1 MDEGLNSQEYQ
12 RFKSAFQVGA
22 EQVIA
27 HKKELNA
34 INVFPVSDGDTGSN
48 LASLMQTI
56 IEQTGEQ
63 LPSTLAFFERVADAS
78 LVGARGNSGII
89 LAQYF
94 NGLYVN
100 LMKEPESDI
109 VQNFVKS
116 AKLAI
121 KDAYQAIEKPV
132 EGTMITVIRLWGE
145 ALEGQHGEIP
155 LETRLSEALEVAK
168 EALDKT
174 TEQLQI
180 LRKNQVVDSGAKG
193 FYLFIRGFTQSFI
206 RQEIPELMLSDE
218 STMTRDFHQSQL
230 VTEEPQQRYCTE
242 VLLDQ
247 VKVSKEVI
255 QSALSSLGDSIVVMV
270 SRGKARVHIHSNQP
284 SEVLGVLRSYGQ
296 PIQQKADD
304 MLLQYQ
310 VRQAPKAKIA
320 LVTDSIADIPAEYLL
335 SQQIHVLPMMISIGE
350 SSYLDRLTIQNNQFF
365 ALQQELSERG
375 SSSQPSLYQIETLFN
390 FLDSHYDQIVVVT
403 VSKELS
409 GTYQSVKRL
418 AAKFLPSERVKVVD
432 SKQNSAAQGLMVMR
446 VNQWIQEGQSFES
459 ISQKID
465 HLCDQVGI
473 LVSVNDLEPM
483 IQSGRVPQSVGRLAQ
498 KLQLKPL
505 VSLEKGKGKLSNFSF
520 SLAGNKRKMLKNI
533 MSYHKQN
540 LLLSYAIVYASHAE
554 RAEQW
559 QEELTTILGMKPSFV
574 MPISTAVALSSGDG
588 SVAIALE
595 IKEGVILK

>member
-1 MDEGLNSQEYQ
+1 MDQGLNHQEYQ
-12 RFKSAFQVGA
+12 RFKMAFQVGA

-56 IEQTGEQ
+56 VEQTGEQ

-78 LVGARGNSGII
+78 LIGARGNSGII

-100 LMKEPESDI
+100 LMKESESDI
-109 VQNFVKS
+109 VQNFAKS

-145 ALEGQHGEIP
+145 ALESQQAETP
-155 LETRLSEALEVAK
+155 LEIRLAKALEVAK
-168 EALDKT
+168 DALDKT

-193 FYLFIRGFTQSFI
+193 FYLFIRGFTQSFN
-206 RQEIPELMLSDE
+206 RQEIPELIVSDE
-218 STMTRDFHQSQL
+218 PSMTREFHQRQL
-230 VTEEPQQRYCTE
+230 VSEAPQQRYCTE

-255 QSALSSLGDSIVVMV
+255 QSALSSLGDSMVVVV

-284 SEVLGVLRSYGQ
+284 SKVLDILSSYGQ

-310 VRQAPKAKIA
+310 VRKSPKAKIA
-320 LVTDSIADIPAEYLL
+320 LVTDSIADIPADYLL
-335 SQQIHVLPMMISIGE
+335 SQQIHVLPIMISIGE
-350 SSYLDRLTIQNNQFF
+350 GSYLDRLTIQNKQFF
-365 ALQQELSERG
+365 TLQQELGERG
-375 SSSQPSLYQIETLFN
+375 SSSQPSLHQTETLFN
-390 FLDSHYDQIVVVT
+390 FLDNHYDQVVVVT

-418 AAKFLPSERVKVVD
+418 AEKILPSDRVKVID
-432 SKQNSAAQGLMVMR
+432 SRQNSAAQGLMVMR
-446 VNQWIQEGQSFES
+446 VNQWIQEGLSFET
-459 ISQKID
+459 ISQKVD
-465 HLCDQVGI
+465 NLSEQVGI
-473 LVSVNDLEPM
+473 LVSVDDLEPM
-483 IQSGRVPQSVGRLAQ
+483 IQSGRVPQAIGRMAQ

-505 VSLEKGKGKLSNFSF
+505 VSLEQGQGKLSNFSF
-520 SLAGNKRKMLKNI
+520 SQAGNERKMLKKI
-533 MSYHKQN
+533 KAYHKQN
-540 LLLSYAIVYASHAE
+540 LLLNYAIVYAGSSD

-559 QEELTTILGMKPSFV
+559 QAELTTKLGFKPSFV
-574 MPISTAVALSSGDG
+574 MLISTAVALSAGDG
-588 SVAIALE
+588 SVAIGFE
-595 IKEGVILK
+595 FKEGVMFK

>member
-1 MDEGLNSQEYQ
+1 MDQGLNHQEYQ
-12 RFKSAFQVGA
+12 RFKMAFQVGA

-56 IEQTGEQ
+56 VEQTGEQ

-78 LVGARGNSGII
+78 LIGARGNSGII

-100 LMKEPESDI
+100 LMKESESDI
-109 VQNFVKS
+109 VQNFAKS

-145 ALEGQHGEIP
+145 ALESQQAETP
-155 LETRLSEALEVAK
+155 LEIRLAKALEVAK
-168 EALDKT
+168 DALDKT

-193 FYLFIRGFTQSFI
+193 FYLFIRGFTQSFN
-206 RQEIPELMLSDE
+206 RQEIPELIVSDE
-218 STMTRDFHQSQL
+218 PSMTREFHQRQL
-230 VTEEPQQRYCTE
+230 VSEAPQQRYCTE

-255 QSALSSLGDSIVVMV
+255 QSALSSLGDSMVVVV

-284 SEVLGVLRSYGQ
+284 SKVLDILSSYGQ

-304 MLLQYQ
+304 MLLQYHF
-310 VRQAPKAKIA
+310 RNSPKAKIA
-320 LVTDSIADIPAEYLL
+320 LVTDSIADIPADYLL
-335 SQQIHVLPMMISIGE
+335 SQQIHVLPTMISIGE
-350 SSYLDRLTIQNNQFF
+350 GSYLDRLTIQNKQFF
-365 ALQQELSERG
+365 TLQQELGERG
-375 SSSQPSLYQIETLFN
+375 SSSQPSLHQTETLFN
-390 FLDSHYDQIVVVT
+390 FLDSHYDQVVVVT

-418 AAKFLPSERVKVVD
+418 AEKILPSDRVKVID
-432 SKQNSAAQGLMVMR
+432 SRQNSAAQGLMVMR
-446 VNQWIQEGQSFES
+446 VNQWIQEGLSFET
-459 ISQKID
+459 ISQKVD
-465 HLCDQVGI
+465 NLSEQVGI
-473 LVSVNDLEPM
+473 LVSVDDLEPM
-483 IQSGRVPQSVGRLAQ
+483 IQSGRVPQAIGRMAQ

-505 VSLEKGKGKLSNFSF
+505 VSLEQGQGKLSNFSF
-520 SLAGNKRKMLKNI
+520 SQAGNERKMLKKI
-533 MSYHKQN
+533 KAYHKQN
-540 LLLSYAIVYASHAE
+540 LLLNYAIVYAGSSD

-559 QEELTTILGMKPSFV
+559 QAELTTKLGFKPSFV
-574 MPISTAVALSSGDG
+574 MPISTAVALSAGDG
-588 SVAIALE
+588 SVAIGFE
-595 IKEGVILK
+595 FKEGVMFK

>member
-1 MDEGLNSQEYQ
+1 M
-12 RFKSAFQVGA
+12 AFQVGA

-56 IEQTGEQ
+56 VEQTGEQ

-78 LVGARGNSGII
+78 LIGARGNSGII

-100 LMKEPESDI
+100 LMKESESDI
-109 VQNFVKS
+109 VQNFAKS

-145 ALEGQHGEIP
+145 ALESQQAETP
-155 LETRLSEALEVAK
+155 LEIRLAKALEVAK
-168 EALDKT
+168 DALDKT

-193 FYLFIRGFTQSFI
+193 FYLFIRGFTQSFN
-206 RQEIPELMLSDE
+206 RQEIPELIVSDE
-218 STMTRDFHQSQL
+218 PSMTREFHQRQL
-230 VTEEPQQRYCTE
+230 VSEAPQQRYCTE

-255 QSALSSLGDSIVVMV
+255 QSALSSLGDSMVVVV

-284 SEVLGVLRSYGQ
+284 SKVLDILSSYGQ

-304 MLLQYQ
+304 MLLQYHF
-310 VRQAPKAKIA
+310 RNSPKAKIA
-320 LVTDSIADIPAEYLL
+320 LVTDSIADIPADYLL
-335 SQQIHVLPMMISIGE
+335 SQQIHVLPTMISIGE
-350 SSYLDRLTIQNNQFF
+350 GSYLDRLTIQNKQFF
-365 ALQQELSERG
+365 TLQQELGERG
-375 SSSQPSLYQIETLFN
+375 SSSQPSLHQTETLFN
-390 FLDSHYDQIVVVT
+390 FLDSHYDQVVVVT

-418 AAKFLPSERVKVVD
+418 AEKILPSDRVKVID
-432 SKQNSAAQGLMVMR
+432 SRQNSAAQGLMVMR
-446 VNQWIQEGQSFES
+446 VNQWIQEGLSFET
-459 ISQKID
+459 ISQKVD
-465 HLCDQVGI
+465 NLSEQVGI
-473 LVSVNDLEPM
+473 LVSVDDLEPM
-483 IQSGRVPQSVGRLAQ
+483 IQSGRVPQAIGRMAQ

-505 VSLEKGKGKLSNFSF
+505 VSLEQGQGKLSNFSF
-520 SLAGNKRKMLKNI
+520 SQAGNERKMLKKI
-533 MSYHKQN
+533 KAYHKQN
-540 LLLSYAIVYASHAE
+540 LLLNYAIVYAGSSD

-559 QEELTTILGMKPSFV
+559 QAELTTKLGFKPSFV
-574 MPISTAVALSSGDG
+574 MPISTAVALSAGDG
-588 SVAIALE
+588 SVAIGFE
-595 IKEGVILK
+595 FKEGVMFK

>member
-1 MDEGLNSQEYQ
+1 M
-12 RFKSAFQVGA
+12 AFQVGA

-56 IEQTGEQ
+56 VEQTGEQ

-78 LVGARGNSGII
+78 LIGARGNSGII

-100 LMKEPESDI
+100 LMKESESDI
-109 VQNFVKS
+109 VQNFAKS

-145 ALEGQHGEIP
+145 ALESQQAETP
-155 LETRLSEALEVAK
+155 LEIRLAKALEVAK
-168 EALDKT
+168 DALDKT

-193 FYLFIRGFTQSFI
+193 FYLFIRGFTQSFN
-206 RQEIPELMLSDE
+206 RQEIPELIVSDE
-218 STMTRDFHQSQL
+218 PSMTREFHQRQL
-230 VTEEPQQRYCTE
+230 VSEAPQQRYCTE

-255 QSALSSLGDSIVVMV
+255 QSALSSLGDSMVVVV

-284 SEVLGVLRSYGQ
+284 SKVLDILSSYGQ

-310 VRQAPKAKIA
+310 VRKSPKAKIA
-320 LVTDSIADIPAEYLL
+320 LVTDSIADIPADYLL
-335 SQQIHVLPMMISIGE
+335 SQQIHVLPIMISIGE
-350 SSYLDRLTIQNNQFF
+350 GSYLDRLTIQNKQFF
-365 ALQQELSERG
+365 TLQQELGERG
-375 SSSQPSLYQIETLFN
+375 SSSQPSLHQTETLFN
-390 FLDSHYDQIVVVT
+390 FLDNHYDQVVVVT

-418 AAKFLPSERVKVVD
+418 AEKILPSDRVKVID
-432 SKQNSAAQGLMVMR
+432 SRQNSAAQGLMVMR
-446 VNQWIQEGQSFES
+446 VNQWIQEGLSFET
-459 ISQKID
+459 ISQKVD
-465 HLCDQVGI
+465 NLSEQVGI
-473 LVSVNDLEPM
+473 LVSVDDLEPM
-483 IQSGRVPQSVGRLAQ
+483 IQSGRVPQAIGRMAQ

-505 VSLEKGKGKLSNFSF
+505 VSLEQGQGKLSNFSF
-520 SLAGNKRKMLKNI
+520 SQAGNERKMLKKI
-533 MSYHKQN
+533 KAYHKQN
-540 LLLSYAIVYASHAE
+540 LLLNYAIVYAGSSD

-559 QEELTTILGMKPSFV
+559 QAELTTKLGFKPSFV
-574 MPISTAVALSSGDG
+574 MPISTAVALSAGDG
-588 SVAIALE
+588 SVAIGFE
-595 IKEGVILK
+595 FKEGVMFK

>member
-1 MDEGLNSQEYQ
+1 MDQGLNHQEYQ
-12 RFKSAFQVGA
+12 RFKMAFQVGA

-56 IEQTGEQ
+56 VEQTGEQ

-78 LVGARGNSGII
+78 LIGARGNSGII

-100 LMKEPESDI
+100 LMKESESDI
-109 VQNFVKS
+109 VQNFAKS

-145 ALEGQHGEIP
+145 ALESQQAETP
-155 LETRLSEALEVAK
+155 LEIRLAKALEVAK
-168 EALDKT
+168 DALDKT

-193 FYLFIRGFTQSFI
+193 FYLFIRGFTQSFN
-206 RQEIPELMLSDE
+206 RQEIPELIVSDE
-218 STMTRDFHQSQL
+218 PSMTREFHQRQL
-230 VTEEPQQRYCTE
+230 LTEAPQQRYCTE

-255 QSALSSLGDSIVVMV
+255 QSALSSLGDSMVVVV

-284 SEVLGVLRSYGQ
+284 SKVLDILSSYGQ

-304 MLLQYQ
+304 MLLHYQ
-310 VRQAPKAKIA
+310 VRKSPKAKIA
-320 LVTDSIADIPAEYLL
+320 LVTDSIADIPADYLL
-335 SQQIHVLPMMISIGE
+335 SQQIHVLPIMISIGE
-350 SSYLDRLTIQNNQFF
+350 GSYLDRLTIQNKQFF
-365 ALQQELSERG
+365 TLQQELGERG
-375 SSSQPSLYQIETLFN
+375 SSSQPSLHQTETLFN
-390 FLDSHYDQIVVVT
+390 FLDSHYDQVVVVT

-418 AAKFLPSERVKVVD
+418 AEKIFPSDRVKVID
-432 SKQNSAAQGLMVMR
+432 SRQNSAAQGLMVMR
-446 VNQWIQEGQSFES
+446 VNQWIQEGLSFET
-459 ISQKID
+459 ISQKVD
-465 HLCDQVGI
+465 HLSEQVGI
-473 LVSVNDLEPM
+473 LVSVDDLEPM
-483 IQSGRVPQSVGRLAQ
+483 IQSGRVPQAIGRMAQ

-505 VSLEKGKGKLSNFSF
+505 VSLEQGQGKLSNFSF
-520 SLAGNKRKMLKNI
+520 SQAGNERKMLKKI
-533 MSYHKQN
+533 KAYHKQN
-540 LLLSYAIVYASHAE
+540 LLLNYAIVYAGSSD

-559 QEELTTILGMKPSFV
+559 QAELTTKLGFKPSFV
-574 MPISTAVALSSGDG
+574 MPISTAVALSAGDG
-588 SVAIALE
+588 SVAIGFE
-595 IKEGVILK
+595 IKEGEMFK

>member
-1 MDEGLNSQEYQ
+1 MDQGLNHQEYQ
-12 RFKSAFQVGA
+12 RFKMAFQVGA

-56 IEQTGEQ
+56 VEQTGEQ

-78 LVGARGNSGII
+78 LIGARGNSGII

-100 LMKEPESDI
+100 LMKESESDI
-109 VQNFVKS
+109 VQNFAKS

-145 ALEGQHGEIP
+145 ALESQQAETP
-155 LETRLSEALEVAK
+155 LEIRLAKALEVAK
-168 EALDKT
+168 DALDKT

-193 FYLFIRGFTQSFI
+193 FYLFIRGFTQSFN
-206 RQEIPELMLSDE
+206 RQEIPELIVSDE
-218 STMTRDFHQSQL
+218 PSMTREFHQRQL
-230 VTEEPQQRYCTE
+230 VSEAPQQRYCTE

-255 QSALSSLGDSIVVMV
+255 QSALSSLGDSMVVVV

-284 SEVLGVLRSYGQ
+284 SKVLDILSSYGQ

-310 VRQAPKAKIA
+310 VRKSPKAKIA
-320 LVTDSIADIPAEYLL
+320 LVTDSIADIPADYLL
-335 SQQIHVLPMMISIGE
+335 SQQIHVLPIMISIGE
-350 SSYLDRLTIQNNQFF
+350 GSYLDRLTIQNKQFF
-365 ALQQELSERG
+365 TLQQELGERG
-375 SSSQPSLYQIETLFN
+375 SSSQPSLHQTETLFN
-390 FLDSHYDQIVVVT
+390 FLDSHYDQVVVVT

-418 AAKFLPSERVKVVD
+418 AEKILPSDRVKVID
-432 SKQNSAAQGLMVMR
+432 SRQNSAAQGLMVMR
-446 VNQWIQEGQSFES
+446 VNQWIQEGLSFET
-459 ISQKID
+459 ISQKVD
-465 HLCDQVGI
+465 NLSEQVGI
-473 LVSVNDLEPM
+473 LVSVDDLEPM
-483 IQSGRVPQSVGRLAQ
+483 IQSGRVPQAIGRMAQ

-505 VSLEKGKGKLSNFSF
+505 VSLEQGQGKLSNFSF
-520 SLAGNKRKMLKNI
+520 SQAGNERKMLKKI
-533 MSYHKQN
+533 KAYHKQN
-540 LLLSYAIVYASHAE
+540 LLLNYAIVYAGSSD

-559 QEELTTILGMKPSFV
+559 QAELTTKLGFKPSFV
-574 MPISTAVALSSGDG
+574 MPISTAVALSAGDG
-588 SVAIALE
+588 SVAIGFE
-595 IKEGVILK
+595 FKEGVMFK

>member
-1 MDEGLNSQEYQ
+1 MDQGLNHQEYQ
-12 RFKSAFQVGA
+12 RFKMAFQVGA

-56 IEQTGEQ
+56 VEQTGEQ

-78 LVGARGNSGII
+78 LIGARGNSGII

-100 LMKEPESDI
+100 LMKESESDI
-109 VQNFVKS
+109 VQNFAKS

-145 ALEGQHGEIP
+145 ALESQQAETP
-155 LETRLSEALEVAK
+155 LEIRLAKALEVAK
-168 EALDKT
+168 DALDKT

-193 FYLFIRGFTQSFI
+193 FYLFIRGFTQSFN
-206 RQEIPELMLSDE
+206 RQEIPELIVSDE
-218 STMTRDFHQSQL
+218 PSMTREFHQRQL
-230 VTEEPQQRYCTE
+230 VSEAPQQRYCTE

-255 QSALSSLGDSIVVMV
+255 QSALSSLGDSMVVVV

-284 SEVLGVLRSYGQ
+284 SKVLDILSSYGQ

-310 VRQAPKAKIA
+310 VRKSPKAKIA
-320 LVTDSIADIPAEYLL
+320 LVTDSIADIPADYLL
-335 SQQIHVLPMMISIGE
+335 SQQIHVLPIMISIGE
-350 SSYLDRLTIQNNQFF
+350 GSYLDRLTIQNKQFF
-365 ALQQELSERG
+365 TLQQELGERG
-375 SSSQPSLYQIETLFN
+375 SSSQPSLHQTETLFN
-390 FLDSHYDQIVVVT
+390 FLDSHYDQVVVVT

-418 AAKFLPSERVKVVD
+418 AEKILPSDRVKVID
-432 SKQNSAAQGLMVMR
+432 SRQNSAAQGLMVMR
-446 VNQWIQEGQSFES
+446 VNQWIQEGLSFET
-459 ISQKID
+459 ISQKVD
-465 HLCDQVGI
+465 HLSEQVGI
-473 LVSVNDLEPM
+473 LVSVDDLEPM
-483 IQSGRVPQSVGRLAQ
+483 IQSGRVPQAIGRLAQ

-505 VSLEKGKGKLSNFSF
+505 VSLEQGQGKLSNFSF
-520 SLAGNKRKMLKNI
+520 SQAGNERKMLKKI
-533 MSYHKQN
+533 KAYHKQN
-540 LLLSYAIVYASHAE
+540 LLLNYAIVYAGSSD

-559 QEELTTILGMKPSFV
+559 QAELTTKLGFKPSFV
-574 MPISTAVALSSGDG
+574 MPISTAVALSAGDG
-588 SVAIALE
+588 SVAIGFE
-595 IKEGVILK
+595 FKEGVMFK

>member
-1 MDEGLNSQEYQ
+1 MDQGLNHQEYQ
-12 RFKSAFQVGA
+12 RFKMAFQVGA

-56 IEQTGEQ
+56 VEQTGEQ

-78 LVGARGNSGII
+78 LIGARGNSGII

-100 LMKEPESDI
+100 LMKESESDI
-109 VQNFVKS
+109 VQNFAKS

-145 ALEGQHGEIP
+145 ALESQQAETP
-155 LETRLSEALEVAK
+155 LEIRLAKALEVAK
-168 EALDKT
+168 DALDKT

-193 FYLFIRGFTQSFI
+193 FYLFIRGFTQSFN
-206 RQEIPELMLSDE
+206 RQEIPELIVSDE
-218 STMTRDFHQSQL
+218 PSMTREFHQRQL
-230 VTEEPQQRYCTE
+230 VSEAPQQRYCTE

-255 QSALSSLGDSIVVMV
+255 QSALSSLGDSMVVVV

-284 SEVLGVLRSYGQ
+284 SKVLDILSSYGQ

-310 VRQAPKAKIA
+310 VRKSPKAKIA
-320 LVTDSIADIPAEYLL
+320 LVTDSIADIPADYLL
-335 SQQIHVLPMMISIGE
+335 SQQIHVLPIMISIGE
-350 SSYLDRLTIQNNQFF
+350 GSYLDRLTIQNKRFF
-365 ALQQELSERG
+365 TLQQELGERG
-375 SSSQPSLYQIETLFN
+375 SSSQPSLHQTETLFN
-390 FLDSHYDQIVVVT
+390 FLASHYDQVVVVT

-418 AAKFLPSERVKVVD
+418 AEKILPSDRVKVID
-432 SKQNSAAQGLMVMR
+432 SRQNSAAQGLMVMR
-446 VNQWIQEGQSFES
+446 VNQWIQEGLSFET
-459 ISQKID
+459 ISQKVD
-465 HLCDQVGI
+465 HLSEQVGI
-473 LVSVNDLEPM
+473 LVSVDDLEPM
-483 IQSGRVPQSVGRLAQ
+483 IQSGRVPQAIGRMAQ

-505 VSLEKGKGKLSNFSF
+505 VSLEQGQGKLSNFSF
-520 SLAGNKRKMLKNI
+520 SQAGNERKMLKKI
-533 MSYHKQN
+533 KAYHKQN
-540 LLLSYAIVYASHAE
+540 LLLNYAIVYAGSSD

-559 QEELTTILGMKPSFV
+559 QAELTTKLGFKPSFV
-574 MPISTAVALSSGDG
+574 MPISTAVALSAGDG
-588 SVAIALE
+588 SVAIGFE
-595 IKEGVILK
+595 FKEGVMFK